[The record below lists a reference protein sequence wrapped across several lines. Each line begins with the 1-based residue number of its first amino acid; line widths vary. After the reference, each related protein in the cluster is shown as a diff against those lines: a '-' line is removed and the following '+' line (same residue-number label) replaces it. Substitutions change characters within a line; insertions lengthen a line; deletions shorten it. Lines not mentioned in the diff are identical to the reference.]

1 MKAERLIKILI
12 LLQHGETTSTRTL
25 AGELEVSERTIH
37 RDMESLSVA
46 GIPVFSERGKAGGWR
61 LIDEWKNKLSWLTEK
76 EIISLFLPASE
87 KVLSDLNLNIST
99 DEIKQKLLL
108 SVPNHV
114 RQNAANLWER
124 IYIDTDTWH
133 GSQQIIKSMETIQ
146 QAVMENKK
154 VTMEYKKA
162 NNEMKTYIINPLG
175 LVLKGSTWYLIAI
188 NSRNSYRNFRLSRII
203 NFTVLEGSFTRPEGF
218 ILAQY
223 WKESKKEFIQNLP
236 AYQVE
241 VEVSRQ
247 IINRIMFTGRFVRH
261 LHESPKQPNSEWVQL
276 SLEFPTEEEAINFI
290 LGFGNQIRVDSP
302 VHLQSI
308 LAKKANEVL
317 ELYSGTIGTG

>member
-12 LLQHGETTSTRTL
+12 VLQHGETTSTKTL
-25 AGELEVSERTIH
+25 ANELEVSERTIH

-99 DEIKQKLLL
+99 EEMKQKLLL

-114 RQNAANLWER
+114 RQNATNLWER

-133 GSQQIIKSMETIQ
+133 GSQQSIGSMKSIQ

-162 NNEMKTYIINPLG
+162 DNEMKTYMINPLG
-175 LVLKGSTWYLIAI
+175 LVLKGSTWYVIAI
-188 NSRNSYRNFRLSRII
+188 NSQNSYRNFRLSRII
-203 NFTVLEGSFTRPEGF
+203 NFTVSEESFTRPSGF
-218 ILAQY
+218 ILSQY
-223 WKESKKEFIQNLP
+223 WKESKKAFIQNLP
-236 AYQVE
+236 AYEVE

-261 LHESPKQPNSEWVQL
+261 LHESTKQPNSEWVQL
-276 SLEFPTEEEAINFI
+276 SLEFPTEEEAVNFI
-290 LGFGNQIRVDSP
+290 LGFGNQIRVNSP
-302 VHLQSI
+302 VHIQNI
-308 LAKKANEVL
+308 LAKKANEIL
-317 ELYSGTIGTG
+317 ELYRK